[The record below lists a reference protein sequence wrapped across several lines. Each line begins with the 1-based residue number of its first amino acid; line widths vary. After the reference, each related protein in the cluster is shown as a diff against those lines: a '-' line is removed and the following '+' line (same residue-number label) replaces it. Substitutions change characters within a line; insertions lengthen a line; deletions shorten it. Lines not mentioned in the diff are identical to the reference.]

1 MIQIRDF
8 RDVEPQPALNGVTMR
23 VVIGPDEGAPHFTM
37 RVFEV
42 QPGYASPHH
51 SHWWEHE
58 IFVLAGQGML
68 RTDQGDV
75 PVQHGSTIFVPGGE
89 MHQLRNTGQ
98 EVLRFICLIPQEWL
112 GEVTRPTT

>member
-1 MIQIRDF
+1 LGLTRE
-8 RDVEPQPALNGVTMR
+8 RR
-23 VVIGPDEGAPHFTM
+23 
-37 RVFEV
+37 
-42 QPGYASPHH
+42 
-51 SHWWEHE
+51 
-58 IFVLAGQGML
+58 
-68 RTDQGDV
+68 DV